1 MLHQYYNIR
10 EQEFKSVYGAKNFK
24 GEETE
29 FDRDGEILIVR
40 KGNQCVGGARL
51 FISTPRLRKKLPL
64 EINDFSL
71 DKYFPKLKQKEM
83 IYAQAS
89 GFTLLEEFRGGD
101 VTRMLFNRLYNRVV
115 ALGGDMIFAAPPILN
130 ARVYKQNCIAM
141 GLQNVKIHNDIELP
155 RFPTYEEVKCYL
167 MSGVI
172 DKVIVRKS
180 REGTI
185 FYSNLETIY

>member
-71 DKYFPKLKQKEM
+71 DKYFPELKQKEM
-83 IYAQAS
+83 SYGQAS
-89 GFTLLEEFRGGD
+89 GFTLLPEFRGGD
-101 VTRMLFNRLYNRVV
+101 VTNMLFRRLYHRAIASNI
-115 ALGGDMIFAAPPILN
+115 DIIFAVTTILN
-130 ARVYKQNCIAM
+130 ARVYRQNCISM
-141 GLQNVKIHNDIELP
+141 GLYDVMIHNDIELP
-155 RFPTYEEVKCYL
+155 DSPEYESVKCYL
-167 MSGVI
+167 VSGMI
-172 DKVIVRKS
+172 DKKLSVLKQ
-180 REGTI
+180 EKD
-185 FYSNLETIY
+185 FYSSIETIH